1 MTPDESHCLNC
12 GSSATRED
20 PRLNL
25 RLRCRAGVKWML
37 IVSALMTVVSL
48 VTSYG
53 PPFITSCAVTVVL
66 FLVKTSADEMLF
78 DHDKK

>member
-1 MTPDESHCLNC
+1 
-12 GSSATRED
+12 
-20 PRLNL
+20 
-25 RLRCRAGVKWML
+25 ML
-37 IVSALMTVVSL
+37 IVSALMSVVSL

-53 PPFITSCAVTVVL
+53 PPFITCCAVTVVL